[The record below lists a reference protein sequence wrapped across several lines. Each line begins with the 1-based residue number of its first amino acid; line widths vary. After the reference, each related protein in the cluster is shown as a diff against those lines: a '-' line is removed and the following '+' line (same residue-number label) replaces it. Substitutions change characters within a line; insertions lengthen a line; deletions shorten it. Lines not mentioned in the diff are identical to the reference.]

1 MYSSNHN
8 LEKKVKRMTE
18 EKLETIDWL
27 CEYLKIQKATAY
39 GWIHRK
45 KIPAICIS
53 RKMVRFRKSDIDS
66 WIENRTQGVRQQAA
80 SMQKPVLQNPKCRPK
95 KKSAAAET
103 YIDSLV
109 EAARREAGA
118 GGGGD

>member
-1 MYSSNHN
+1 
-8 LEKKVKRMTE
+8 MTE

-27 CEYLKIQKATAY
+27 CEYLKIPKATAY

-53 RKMVRFRKSDIDS
+53 RKMVRFRKSDIDN
-66 WIENRTQGVRQQAA
+66 WIANRTQGANLQAA
-80 SMQKPVLQNPKCRPK
+80 PMQKPAPQSPKCRPK
-95 KKSAAAET
+95 TKSAAAEN

-118 GGGGD
+118 GGDGD